1 MTERK
6 RTLVFEKPN
15 INTVESMHRHDYC
28 LILAGGVGSRLWPV
42 SRAEKPKQ
50 FLDLFGTGRTL
61 LQQTFDRFARFMP
74 TDHIFV
80 STHVDYLP
88 LVYEQLPEVDDLH
101 ILEEPLRRG
110 TLAAVAWGTVS
121 IMHQDKDA
129 TIVVSP
135 ADQIIMDEE
144 AFRDDTLHSLC
155 FAREQQSICVM
166 GIQATRAETQYGYI
180 QKGEQ
185 TSDSDIW
192 RVKSFI
198 EKPTMDFARLFVKD
212 GGWLWNTGLFAFD
225 SGEMLRNIYSLVPDY
240 QQTIP
245 QMLMDADTTD
255 DKFLPEFFSILP
267 NRSVDLSVLERSE
280 NVYVHHCSFGWA
292 DMGAWETVGLQA
304 DACGNVLMGTDALM
318 HNSRNNIV
326 RLPRGRKAVIE
337 GLTDYVVAEEGDVLL
352 ICPKNRQT
360 VRRNQ
365 TDAQM
370 ELGVE

>member
-1 MTERK
+1 
-6 RTLVFEKPN
+6 
-15 INTVESMHRHDYC
+15 MHKHDYC

-61 LQQTFDRFARFMP
+61 LQQTFARFARFMP
-74 TDHIFV
+74 ASHIFV

-88 LVYEQLPEVDDLH
+88 LVYEQLPEVDDAH

-144 AFRDDTLHSLC
+144 AFEEDMLHSLR

-166 GIQATRAETQYGYI
+166 GIQPTRAETQYGYI

-185 TSDSDIW
+185 TFDDDIA

-198 EKPTMDFARLFVKD
+198 EKPAHDFACMFVKD

-225 SGEMLRNIYSLVPDY
+225 ANEMLQNIYSLVPDY

-245 QMLMDADTTD
+245 QMLMDADSTD
-255 DKFLPEFFSILP
+255 DKFLPEFFSVLP

-292 DMGAWETVGLQA
+292 DMGAWDTVGVQA
-304 DACGNVLMGTDALM
+304 DNCGNVLMGTDALM
-318 HNSRNNIV
+318 HNSKNNIV

-352 ICPKNRQT
+352 ICPKNRQI